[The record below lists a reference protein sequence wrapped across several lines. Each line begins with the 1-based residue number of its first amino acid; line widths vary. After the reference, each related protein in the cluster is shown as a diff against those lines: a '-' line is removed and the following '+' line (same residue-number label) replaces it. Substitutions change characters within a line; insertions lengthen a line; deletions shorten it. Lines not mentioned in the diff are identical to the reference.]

1 MRNRI
6 KKLTEREVE
15 LIGILEE
22 RKATIKD
29 KAILS
34 LVKEGMSFKKAKKEL
49 RMRLKLS
56 CIKRAFQ
63 SLEN

>member
-34 LVKEGMSFKKAKKEL
+34 LVKEGMSFKEAKKEL
-49 RMRLKLS
+49 RMRLKLA